1 VNPRNI
7 ARLVYRNIMVNT
19 DPASLVILI
28 VLPAMYLIFFGYGFQ
43 SLIAPTGGE
52 SYLRFLSPGIMSFQ
66 TLIAGTFGGSMLW
79 ADRRFGML
87 TQLLVGPFTRLEYLL
102 GLIITAL
109 IFGLVGAF
117 LMLFV
122 AFALLQSLSVTAVGA
137 SLMIGSITVGSIL
150 FGSIMLLISAYVES
164 NTTYNSIQVLLLFF
178 VNFASPVFYPYS
190 SNLPVAIRVLFFVN
204 PLTYIANMV
213 RDGFLSTVGGADALQ
228 FATLTIL
235 TGLLLALSKRAYDV
249 SLKSLS

>member
-1 VNPRNI
+1 
-7 ARLVYRNIMVNT
+7 MVNT

-28 VLPAMYLIFFGYGFQ
+28 VLPAMYLVFFGYGFQ
-43 SLIAPTGGE
+43 SLIPSSGGE

-87 TQLLVGPFTRLEYLL
+87 TQLLVGPFSRLEYLL

-109 IFGLVGAF
+109 IFGLAGSF
-117 LMLFV
+117 LMMLV
-122 AFALLQSLSVTAVGA
+122 AFALLHSLALTAQGV
-137 SLMIGSITVGSIL
+137 SLMVGSITVGSVL
-150 FGSIMLLISAYVES
+150 FGAVMLLISAYVKS

-190 SNLPVAIRVLFFVN
+190 SSLPVAIRVLFYIN
-204 PLTYIANMV
+204 PLTYVANTV
-213 RDGFLSTVGGADALQ
+213 RDGFLSTISLADGYQ
-228 FATLTIL
+228 FAALVVV
-235 TGLLLALSKRAYDV
+235 TGVLLGLSKRAYDV